1 MGNAQ
6 VMRVHILFVPSWY
19 VSEEAPLLGSFFREQ
34 AEAFA
39 SSGHRVGVLSASFHD
54 MPSRGWFSSHVHD
67 VQQTTEGDLTVLR
80 AIERLR
86 HPGPLQ
92 RIPSIYRASVT
103 QRQRLGK
110 RMFEHYIENRGR
122 PDVVHAQGSLW
133 GGVIAHAIA
142 GGQAIPWVV
151 TEHTSTFAR
160 GIVGPRERR
169 TAAVIFQT
177 TSVAAAVS
185 NSLAEDLGQLLDL
198 EVEFKILPN
207 LIDGEQFPLQPA
219 ADNSEF
225 IWLSLSNLVA
235 DKGHETLLRA
245 FAKMDEGRL
254 QIAGDGPRHS
264 SLVRLSG
271 ELGIA
276 DRVDFLGS
284 IAREDVPTLFAGCDG
299 FVHASRYETF
309 GIVILEALA
318 SGRPVVCTRCGGPQD
333 ILDGSNGLFV
343 DVDDVDMLA
352 EAMQEASSRKWEAT
366 ALRASV
372 LERFSKEEF
381 VNKHIALYESIL

>member
-1 MGNAQ
+1 VGNVP

-19 VSEEAPLLGSFFREQ
+19 PSDEAPLLGTFFQEQ
-34 AEAFA
+34 AEALA
-39 SSGHRVGVLSASFHD
+39 SAGHRVGVLSASFHD

-67 VQQTTEGDLTVLR
+67 VQQTAEGNLMVLR
-80 AIERLR
+80 AVERLR

-92 RIPSIYRASVT
+92 RISSFYRASVT

-110 RMFEHYIENRGR
+110 RMFDHYIESRGH

-133 GGVIAHAIA
+133 GGVIAHSIA
-142 GGQAIPWVV
+142 GGHAIPWVV

-169 TAAVIFQT
+169 TAAATFQAA
-177 TSVAAAVS
+177 SVAAAVS
-185 NSLAEDLGQLLDL
+185 NSLAEDLVQLLDL

-219 ADNSEF
+219 AGNSDF
-225 IWLSLSNLVA
+225 IWLSLSNLVD
-235 DKGHETLLRA
+235 DKGHETLLSA

-254 QIAGDGPRHS
+254 QIAGGGPLRS

-276 DRVDFLGS
+276 DRVDFLGP

-309 GIVILEALA
+309 GIVVLEALA

-333 ILDGSNGLFV
+333 ILDDSNGLLV
-343 DVDDVDMLA
+343 DVDDVDLLA
-352 EAMQEASSRKWEAT
+352 EAMQEASSREWEAT
-366 ALRASV
+366 ALRASA

-381 VNKHIALYESIL
+381 VNKHIVLYESIL